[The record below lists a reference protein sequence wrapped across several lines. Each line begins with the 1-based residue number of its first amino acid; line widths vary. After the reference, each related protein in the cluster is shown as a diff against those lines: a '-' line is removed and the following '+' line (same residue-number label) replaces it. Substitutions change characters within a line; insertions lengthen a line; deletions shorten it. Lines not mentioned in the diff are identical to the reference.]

1 MSAVRTDTIRVTNVY
16 QCDEKYVSFSGVPF
30 PRQGWK
36 KTDKKRLVFVKTV
49 STKVAIEPTIGQHWK
64 VSGYA
69 EKRIGTYTNKLQ
81 REETHYIRPES
92 LELKI
97 PNSIDRFA
105 LFVMKEPSFKGVT
118 EDDAI
123 SLWEKFGKQVYQ
135 LADSEDEVELS
146 KVISLNKTIK
156 LIKGLK
162 KYANLK
168 YSTWFSELNIPV
180 HIQQRLLRYHA
191 EKSVDLLKENP
202 YHLTTV
208 GMKFQDVDRIARK
221 SFYVEKTDTR
231 RLISAFQQAIQ
242 QHENNGHTIAYGSDL
257 IKRLKGEKLLN
268 CERLASQAFSIVKE
282 ATANKVF
289 VYNQQHKTFQSTAT
303 YIKEKSIALRIK
315 HLATME
321 LNESEKTKVKVAF
334 RYALKSVPLKLTLG
348 QCRAIYKA
356 LTNNICIVT
365 GGAGTGKTTVLKAIL
380 AGYEVLGIRFHC
392 AALSGKAAKRM
403 NESTGQPSKTIA
415 KLLMGEPISPFL
427 LDDSNNNALVID
439 EASMIDVSTM
449 FKLINH
455 IHPDT
460 RVLLIGD
467 PKQLPPIEYGL
478 VLNDLIKSNA
488 VTISRLNIVKRSDEN
503 TGIAEYAANV
513 ANGVIP
519 PLLSSGKVYFHN
531 VAEKDINQKCVELY
545 KESISNSTITSA
557 VYRKDMG
564 GINILNKLTQEQV
577 NSKAKNLQYKYDSQ
591 IVNLPIKLGD
601 PVIFT
606 KNDTKAGVQ
615 NGAMGKLVTLPT
627 KKHLGEVL
635 IEGTD
640 EVVQLNSDLIKT
652 LEPAY
657 ALCLH
662 KAQGSQFKRTIVSI
676 CSTHHMINRNWL
688 YTAISRA
695 EEEVHLVGPQSYLEQ
710 GILRKGDIDKR
721 KTGLGYILNSLF

>member
-1 MSAVRTDTIRVTNVY
+1 MNAHRTDIIRVTNVY
-16 QCDEKYVSFSGVPF
+16 QCDEKYVSFSGVPL
-30 PRQGWK
+30 PKQVWK
-36 KTDKKRLVFVKTV
+36 KTNKKRLVYVKTA
-49 STKVAIEPTIGQHWK
+49 SAKVAIEPTIGQHWK
-64 VSGYA
+64 VSGNV

-81 REETHYIRPES
+81 REETHYIQPES

-105 LFVMKEPSFKGVT
+105 LFVEKEPSFNGVT
-118 EDDAI
+118 KNDAI
-123 SLWEKFGKQVYQ
+123 SLWEEFGKQVYQ
-135 LADSEDEVELS
+135 LAESEDEVELS

-162 KYANLK
+162 KYTNLK

-208 GMKFQDVDRIARK
+208 GMKFLDVDRIARK
-221 SFYVEKTDTR
+221 SFYVEKTDSR
-231 RLISAFQQAIQ
+231 RLISAFQQAIK
-242 QHENNGHTIAYGSDL
+242 QHENNGHTIAYCSDL

-268 CERLASQAFSIVKE
+268 CERLASQTFSIVKE

-334 RYALKSVPLKLTLG
+334 RHALNSMPLKLTLG

-356 LTNNICIVT
+356 LINNVCIVT

-403 NESTGQPSKTIA
+403 NESTRQPSKTIA
-415 KLLMGEPISPFL
+415 KLLMGEPISPVL

-460 RVLLIGD
+460 RILLIGD

-478 VLNDLIKSNA
+478 VLNDLIASNA
-488 VTISRLNIVKRSDEN
+488 VTISQLDIKRSDEY
-503 TGIAEYAANV
+503 TGIAEYAAYV
-513 ANGVIP
+513 ADGVIP
-519 PLLSSGKVYFHN
+519 PLLSSGKVYYHN
-531 VAEKDINQKCVELY
+531 VLEKDINQKCVELY

-557 VYRKDMG
+557 VYSKDMG
-564 GINILNKLTQEQV
+564 GINILNKLTQKQV

-606 KNDTKAGVQ
+606 KNDTKTGVQ
-615 NGAMGKLVTLPT
+615 NGVLGKLVTLAT

-635 IEGTD
+635 IDGTG
-640 EVVQLNSDLIKT
+640 EVVQLNSDLIRT

-657 ALCLH
+657 ALSLH

-676 CSTHHMINRNWL
+676 CSSHYMINRNWL

-695 EEEVHLVGPQSYLEQ
+695 EEEVHLVGPKSYLEE

-721 KTGLGYILNSLF
+721 KTGLRYILSSLF